1 MTIVEE
7 AKNLLDA
14 ANIAGIDAIY
24 TYNIPKSNA
33 TDTSKTELLIQDNGA
48 ITEAYGNDDFHALTG
63 EIEVQ
68 LWYSDTTPPDYD
80 AVELAILKAF
90 TAHNWQVSGWR
101 RRIADPD
108 TKQLSNTTYITRT
121 NNV

>member
-1 MTIVEE
+1 MTIVED
-7 AKNLLDA
+7 AKNLLEA

-33 TDTSKTELLIQDNGA
+33 TDTSKTELLIQDNGST
-48 ITEAYGNDDFHALTG
+48 TEAYGNDDFNALTG

-68 LWYSDTTPPDYD
+68 IWYSDTTPPDYD

-90 TAHNWQVSGWR
+90 TAQAWQVSGWR